1 MLNEQLT
8 FSVACREP
16 LLTRVPAD
24 TELYF
29 IHFPRRRINNHDM
42 TKWKQTPNVIMAVT
56 VPPAASDRLS
66 LCVSDLLC
74 AAPSVSLR

>member
-1 MLNEQLT
+1 
-8 FSVACREP
+8 
-16 LLTRVPAD
+16 
-24 TELYF
+24 
-29 IHFPRRRINNHDM
+29 M